1 MRISGVV
8 LMLCCA
14 GACRAD
20 VSCYRTAKQAAVQ
33 VGEQD
38 GGGYRLEYVRWDP
51 LGGRG
56 WASVRSCAHPE
67 WPAVMVPADAV
78 DSHLSDDKAVAK
90 VGHMDVVRQMEPVG
104 RMDVMGGSLVHVVM
118 ADSMVRMEMSGV
130 AQASGRLGD
139 RIQVRILGPADG
151 GEERVLDAVIRSAEF
166 VEVVR

>member
-1 MRISGVV
+1 
-8 LMLCCA
+8 
-14 GACRAD
+14 
-20 VSCYRTAKQAAVQ
+20 VSCFRTAKQAALQ

-38 GGGYRLEYVRWDP
+38 GGGYRLELVRWDP
-51 LGGRG
+51 LRGRG

-90 VGHMDVVRQMEPVG
+90 VGHMEPVG
-104 RMDVMGGSLVHVVM
+104 RMDVTGGSLVRVVM
-118 ADSMVRMEMSGV
+118 ADAMVRMEMSGV
-130 AQASGRLGD
+130 AQSGGRLGD

-151 GEERVLDAVIRSAEF
+151 GQERVLDAVIRSAQF